1 MFMLLYNMSTIE
13 NKNDDSS
20 EYIKKV
26 NIKQYDDDEWFTSE
40 YCESR
45 STSELISAI
54 LKDLVTLSSVSK
66 ELIAMT
72 IKTLFIGVIIY
83 AFLNESTSV
92 SIQKTIMTI
101 MAWIGNINS
110 SNSTNYNDY
119 VLENLDLTN
128 YLQIFLLI
136 LVLLLYINL
145 DKFLDFNK
153 SLFEEKQMQ
162 IKYTLFLKSRKAIN
176 IKNISDIQNTINEII
191 NNFREMQNSFKSFT
205 NSLSKVSTALFLPTV
220 MMSTYG
226 LFQLYFVATQVM
238 NVILAYK
245 IINNENVPLEKE
257 IIDVSELSSNLF
269 NASISLFY
277 SKGYDFSKNKIKKY
291 YKSLHKKNI
300 NISTKS
306 NSTKSKNDW
315 NVHIYS
321 IILYIIYFTL
331 YLLIFFIICR
341 FFQEVRET
349 VLDPIIFALVKFS
362 RIDKVLS
369 LFVEAI
375 RKINDKPLDFN
386 IKDASAQ
393 IDELYKTY
401 IVKNKVLMIFYYF
414 PYFLY
419 IAGLGAL
426 IFYNNYCLNNM
437 NYCLLQIFTINNKF
451 ECLKYPLHG
460 STYDI
465 KTIDSINFKN
475 FECFF
480 MDGESDRNINL
491 KMNELNRLNELHKRY
506 MIITDKTP
514 EMKEL
519 IKEAPTKIENLKISI
534 EELIKK
540 SKIKKITN
548 LINVK
553 IDFAKNGGSY
563 VMVIGETGCGKSTL
577 ISYFLRILEDNE
589 KYLKYLNKT
598 KEEADE
604 LSEDDNGIFIN
615 DKILSACNENLKNNI
630 YTIIQQPSKN
640 LIASWNVRT
649 NILFEHASKINN
661 NDNNNESSE
670 GKIYEKILNAT
681 CKIACFNS
689 KHSSLNN
696 LSGGEQQRLSIASTF
711 AKWLIK
717 VKEQIGEEKLDE
729 ILNILNNFDCED
741 WEKQFKLEEIDLFD
755 ELYESPL
762 FIFDEIT
769 SALDINTAKKIIKQI
784 HILRNIFNLHIIEIT
799 HSPHNAIL
807 KDNDT
812 ILQFNKEIKDDI
824 YTLRQSTV
832 KEFLN
837 TNQNNKS

>member
-1 MFMLLYNMSTIE
+1 MFQMLQFIMNNNIKEKNKYLEESLNIIYKNKDYKLKSIGELVTQIIKNNFMSFQIIYKICSFINYFILIFIIYYFEILSCISNIIKDMILIEKSIIDKIYTDIYIIMIFILYLFIFFNIKNYLDKNHNEFIEYIIIQIKYSMFVKYNKVINMTFLSNLEITLNQITLYIKNINYYFDFLLLLFNIIIFICIRQIKSFKSSFKLNLKSIMVINQDILKYSSDDIE
-13 NKNDDSS
+13 NMKLQI
-20 EYIKKV
+20 EFIITFIIFLYIIISFILCIIKFYNVCV
-26 NIKQYDDDEWFTSE
+26 NITPLEK
-40 YCESR
+40 ES
-45 STSELISAI
+45 ISSYSLFSNLFNNSI
-54 LKDLVTLSSVSK
+54 PITYNKGSNFSK
-66 ELIAMT
+66 EAMKKNY
-72 IKTLFIGVIIY
+72 ILEK
-83 AFLNESTSV
+83 ED
-92 SIQKTIMTI
+92 SIE
-101 MAWIGNINS
+101 NND
-110 SNSTNYNDY
+110 STNN
-119 VLENLDLTN
+119 
-128 YLQIFLLI
+128 IFFMP
-136 LVLLLYINL
+136 LLLYI
-145 DKFLDFNK
+145 
-153 SLFEEKQMQ
+153 
-162 IKYTLFLKSRKAIN
+162 
-176 IKNISDIQNTINEII
+176 
-191 NNFREMQNSFKSFT
+191 
-205 NSLSKVSTALFLPTV
+205 
-220 MMSTYG
+220 
-226 LFQLYFVATQVM
+226 LYFIT
-238 NVILAYK
+238 
-245 IINNENVPLEKE
+245 IIIFFMIIKLVSQLLNNNQ
-257 IIDVSELSSNLF
+257 
-269 NASISLFY
+269 
-277 SKGYDFSKNKIKKY
+277 DFFKWVQY
-291 YKSLHKKNI
+291 YE
-300 NISTKS
+300 
-306 NSTKSKNDW
+306 
-315 NVHIYS
+315 
-321 IILYIIYFTL
+321 
-331 YLLIFFIICR
+331 IFFIYYWSDVVIIL
-341 FFQEVRET
+341 FISLPIFINH
-349 VLDPIIFALVKFS
+349 VLLNC
-362 RIDKVLS
+362 
-369 LFVEAI
+369 
-375 RKINDKPLDFN
+375 IN
-386 IKDASAQ
+386 
-393 IDELYKTY
+393 
-401 IVKNKVLMIFYYF
+401 YY
-414 PYFLY
+414 
-419 IAGLGAL
+419 
-426 IFYNNYCLNNM
+426 
-437 NYCLLQIFTINNKF
+437 LLQIIIIGNRF
-451 ECLKYPLHG
+451 EYLKYPLHG
-460 STYDI
+460 TTYDI
-465 KTIDSINFKN
+465 KTIKNISFKN

-480 MDGESDRNINL
+480 MDRESEKEINL
-491 KMNELNRLNELHKRY
+491 KMNELNRLNKLYKKY
-506 MIITDKTP
+506 ISISYKTSDM
-514 EMKEL
+514 EQL

-812 ILQFNKEIKDDI
+812 ILQFNKEIKDDM
-824 YTLRQSTV
+824 YTLRQSTA